1 MRLER
6 ANGKRR
12 ESSRAVMHSFGKD
25 FPKRA
30 AEDMILWNET
40 VEIHVLAAVLF
51 QSSAFPPALTQSW
64 SEIVPETG
72 WRLCD
77 LLEYAEIRCKGS
89 SIKLTV
95 TEHARLNTLL

>member
-12 ESSRAVMHSFGKD
+12 ESSRAAMHSFGKD
-25 FPKRA
+25 SPKRG

-51 QSSAFPPALTQSW
+51 QSFPAFPPALAQSW
-64 SEIVPETG
+64 SEIVPGTG
-72 WRLCD
+72 WRLFD
-77 LLEYAEIRCKGS
+77 LLGQMPRQ
-89 SIKLTV
+89 
-95 TEHARLNTLL
+95 LNETYNR